1 MTGEITTGTIVP
13 DTRLR
18 RAADLAVA
26 VTALVVLL
34 PLLVV
39 IALAIKLTS
48 RGPAVYRQRR
58 VGRDGR
64 PFLIWKFRTMV
75 ANAERIGPAVSGSA
89 DPRITRVGRWL
100 RATRLDELP
109 QLVNLLRGD
118 MTLIGPR
125 PEVERFL
132 RYYTP
137 AERRLLTV
145 RPGIIGPGALLFAA
159 AQSQELTHA
168 ADPEAH
174 YVAHHLHPKLALD
187 LAYLARR
194 GPRADLALLARTVR
208 IVLSR

>member
-1 MTGEITTGTIVP
+1 M
-13 DTRLR
+13 R

-26 VTALVVLL
+26 ATALVVLL

-39 IALAIKLTS
+39 IALAIRLTS

-58 VGRDGR
+58 VGRNGR

-125 PEVERFL
+125 PEVERFIL
-132 RYYTP
+132 YYTP

-145 RPGIIGPGALLFAA
+145 RPGILGPGALLFAA

-174 YVAHHLHPKLALD
+174 YVAHHLHPKLELD

-194 GPRADLALLARTVR
+194 GLRADLALLARTVR
-208 IVLSR
+208 IVLGR